1 MSPGTPSAAARPRLD
16 PRWYQIAAL
25 SGLLVHGMFVL
36 DFDVRPLNA
45 LSIFAG
51 ALLTQWV
58 GGRLS
63 GVPRFDF
70 KSALIS
76 AVGLCLWIRADLWWL
91 AALTGVASI
100 ASKFV
105 LRWNGKHIW
114 NPTNFGVVFMLI
126 ASGGL
131 VWTAPGQWGS
141 VAFFAFAMIAAGGL
155 VVNRSARGDVAL
167 TFFGAW
173 AVILFARAA
182 WIGLPW
188 TIPFHQLQS
197 GALLLFTFHMIT
209 DPRTTPASRR
219 GRILFS
225 IATAL
230 GAAFVQF
237 VLFRQNGLLWSL
249 FVCTIAVPLLDRIW
263 PGDRFEWSAPTTG
276 RHSKGVPHAPP
287 VAAAV
292 PAPVRGA
299 RTFVRA

>member
-1 MSPGTPSAAARPRLD
+1 MSPGTLPAPARSLD

-25 SGLLVHGMFVL
+25 SGLLIHGLLVL
-36 DFDVRPLNA
+36 DFEVRA
-45 LSIFAG
+45 AHAAAIFA
-51 ALLTQWV
+51 AAVFTQWAC
-58 GGRLS
+58 GRLS
-63 GVPRFDF
+63 GLRHFDA
-70 KSALIS
+70 KSAVIS
-76 AVGLCLWIRADLWWL
+76 AVGLCLWVRTDLWWL
-91 AALTGVASI
+91 AALTGVVSI

-105 LRWNGKHIW
+105 LRWNGKHVW

-126 ASGGL
+126 ATGGQ
-131 VWTAPGQWGS
+131 VWISPGQWGS
-141 VAFFAFAMIAAGGL
+141 VALFAFAMIAAGGF

-167 TFFGAW
+167 TFLAAW
-173 AVILFARAA
+173 AAILFARAA

-219 GRILFS
+219 GRVLFS
-225 IATAL
+225 ILVAL

-249 FVCTIAVPLLDRIW
+249 FVCTLAVPLLDRLW
-263 PGDRFEWSAPTTG
+263 PGARFEWSTPTTG
-276 RHSKGVPHAPP
+276 RPSKGVPHAPP

-292 PAPVRGA
+292 PVPVRGA